1 MFAANDFG
9 GLIVSEWRD
18 RFEDPRAAVGGAAI
32 SADAPAGAP
41 VRGGD
46 SYTALEDEFRKLE
59 TEGPSAVH
67 WPAVRDRGVAIL
79 RDEGKDLLPACWLA
93 YALFRTEGFAGLATG
108 LSILDGMCSAYWEE
122 MQPPPARARG
132 RAGAFDWLSERLG
145 PLIEK
150 ETPGPSDDLAIVT
163 AFEAAESIAGTLD
176 EKLAIGTTIA
186 MLVRSLRTFAATARG
201 RLEAAETAKQQA
213 EAAAAASEAAVVEA
227 DGGSSGDTPSAAL
240 TTPEGGSE
248 AAAAP
253 QQAPPPAAPPAPA
266 PSGNGAAAPMPALD
280 LSSGDVGRAVSQLAD
295 AMRQVAR
302 TLRQAG
308 LADPRSYSLARTAV
322 WSRVAELPE
331 ADNGRTAMPGPD
343 SDTVAFIEQTFAAG
357 AYAAVVEQAEEMQ
370 ADSPFWLTASR
381 WSASALRKL
390 GPEHEAAAA
399 AVEGQTAVFAS
410 RFSELSSMSFAD
422 GTAFADADTV
432 TWLEGTASG
441 GGGGGDPTTEAVA
454 RARALLAG
462 GKGGEAMGLLAS
474 ESRKAP
480 SGRDRF
486 SWQLAQATLCLEA
499 GRIAEAVALTD
510 HLISRSRAVDLAD
523 WDPGLVAMAAETR
536 LKALQH
542 ESAGTIFAEDDLAR
556 RKGQARIDLVQ
567 VDAARAFGV
576 GL

>member
-1 MFAANDFG
+1 M
-9 GLIVSEWRD
+9 SEWRD
-18 RFEDPRAAVGGAAI
+18 HFEDPRAAIGSAAI
-32 SADAPAGAP
+32 SADAPAGGV
-41 VRGGD
+41 VRGSD

-67 WPAVRDRGVAIL
+67 WPAVRDGGLAIL

-108 LSILDGMCSAYWEE
+108 LLILDGMCSAYWDE

-132 RAGAFDWLSERLG
+132 RVGAFDWLSERLG

-150 ETPGPSDDLAIVT
+150 ETPAPSDDLTVVT
-163 AFEAAESIAGTLD
+163 AFEAAESVARTLE
-176 EKLAIGTTIA
+176 EKLALETTIA
-186 MLVRSLRTFAATARG
+186 VLVRALRTMATTART
-201 RLEAAETAKQQA
+201 RLEAADAERNRA
-213 EAAAAASEAAVVEA
+213 EAAVAAAEDTSGGASAVDAGAQTTGETGQPNGANAAAAPPPGASPPPAPSPVPAAAAS
-227 DGGSSGDTPSAAL
+227 
-240 TTPEGGSE
+240 
-248 AAAAP
+248 
-253 QQAPPPAAPPAPA
+253 
-266 PSGNGAAAPMPALD
+266 SGNGAAAVPAVD

-302 TLRQAG
+302 MLRQASI
-308 LADPRSYSLARTAV
+308 ADPRAYSLSRTAI

-331 ADNGRTAMPGPD
+331 VDNGRTGLPAPD
-343 SDTVAFIEQTFAAG
+343 SDAMAFLEQTFAAG
-357 AYAAVVEQAEEMQ
+357 GYAAVVEQAEEMQ

-390 GPEHEAAAA
+390 GPDHEAAAA
-399 AVEGQTAVFAS
+399 AVEGQTAVFLS
-410 RFSELSSMSFAD
+410 RYPDLTSMSFSD
-422 GTAFADADTV
+422 GTPFTDPETV
-432 TWLEGTASG
+432 SWLQSTRSG
-441 GGGGGDPTTEAVA
+441 GGTGGGDPTAEAVV

-474 ESRKAP
+474 EGRKAP

-486 SWQLAQATLCLEA
+486 SWQLAQATLCLDA

-542 ESAGTIFAEDDLAR
+542 ETAATIFAEEDLAR
-556 RKGQARIDLVQ
+556 RKGQARVDLVQ
-567 VDAARAFGV
+567 VDAARAFGAGV
-576 GL
+576 